1 MYLYNILQKDK
12 NEIVH
17 RVYEAQKSDPN
28 PGDFVLL
35 VKEDCEAIGLTMSE
49 KEIERMPK
57 LRFKKIVRT
66 KCVQAGGLYT
76 DKSCPLGCGET
87 DTLPNILTCKVLK
100 QHHVSIDISSSDI
113 RYEDIFSSD
122 ILKQKQVAEL

>member
-28 PGDFVLL
+28 HGEFVLL
-35 VKEDCEAIGLTMSE
+35 VKEDCEAIGLIMSE

-66 KCVQAGGLYT
+66 KVVQA
-76 DKSCPLGCGET
+76 
-87 DTLPNILTCKVLK
+87 
-100 QHHVSIDISSSDI
+100 
-113 RYEDIFSSD
+113 
-122 ILKQKQVAEL
+122 